1 MVGRKSNKRAKRRRQ
16 DSPPKIV
23 QQHQQQHNG
32 YQQYSEKMPTPLS
45 TTNEPSP
52 QREQSQSEHHR
63 SQFGAV
69 SMTHNAHDRLPG
81 NIVFPMEERSFEEFH
96 MFDQPGISPNMS
108 TTHGNTSSAVQSAP
122 TNMPPVSLELPS
134 VSLELDYSLAFNHES
149 MLAIGSSLPDAV
161 SISSDLLQH
170 AYGPGVRSLSS
181 GDQPD
186 HRNAGAS
193 IKISEHSSLGQGGYS
208 DVVGDQSPQTLLSF
222 LTKILNDLETGVR
235 SAGQVRMDARLMM
248 SRKAMADLRIVIRKE
263 SFKTCG
269 SCIVLVASTLDLIL
283 ENYGYIVDALKSED
297 NTDAGED
304 ITGEGELT
312 SLATPPPTTTTTPIS
327 YSNQSVQCPRAVLSG
342 DCPFAST
349 MQLRIGCYE
358 LSQEDQISLRNHVI
372 RKELHRCIEIARI
385 CASFSQSIGR
395 NSFANHERVRAS
407 LQADTE
413 ACAYRLMASMDEQG
427 EKI

>member
-1 MVGRKSNKRAKRRRQ
+1 MVGRMSNKRAKRRRQ
-16 DSPPKIV
+16 DSPLKIV
-23 QQHQQQHNG
+23 QQQQQQQIG
-32 YQQYSEKMPTPLS
+32 YQHYNEQIPTPLS
-45 TTNEPSP
+45 TTNEPSL
-52 QREQSQSEHHR
+52 QREQSQNEHHR
-63 SQFGAV
+63 SQIGV
-69 SMTHNAHDRLPG
+69 VPITHNAHDRLPG
-81 NIVFPMEERSFEEFH
+81 NIVFAMDEGSFEEFV
-96 MFDQPGISPNMS
+96 MFDHPGISPNMS
-108 TTHGNTSSAVQSAP
+108 TMHENRSSALQSIT
-122 TNMPPVSLELPS
+122 TNMPQVSLA
-134 VSLELDYSLAFNHES
+134 LDYGLAFDHES
-149 MLAIGSSLPDAV
+149 ILTLGPTLPDAV
-161 SISSDLLQH
+161 SVSSDLLQH
-170 AYGPGVRSLSS
+170 SYGPGVRNRSS
-181 GDQPD
+181 GDQFDYKNP
-186 HRNAGAS
+186 GAS
-193 IKISEHSSLGQGGYS
+193 INISDHSSAGQGGYG
-208 DVVGDQSPQTLLSF
+208 DVVAEDQPPQTPLSF

-235 SAGQVRMDARLMM
+235 SPGQVRIDNRLMM
-248 SRKAMADLRIVIRKE
+248 SRNAMADLRIAIRKE

-269 SCIVLVASTLDLIL
+269 SCIVLVASALDLIL
-283 ENYGYIVDALKSED
+283 ENYGYIVDALKSEASPD
-297 NTDAGED
+297 PGEA
-304 ITGEGELT
+304 ITGEGELI

-395 NSFANHERVRAS
+395 SSFANHERVRAS